1 MSTPTPDI
9 HPTVRIHRRL
19 AATYGHV
26 DQRDEPFWIEPGAG
40 AGTYV
45 LGGALDME
53 SASELAR
60 LVPPPGATE
69 ITLDLSGITCID
81 SSGIRAILEFAAHV
95 PERGVV
101 LSRASS
107 EAHPILDE
115 IVADELPGIT
125 VSP

>member
-81 SSGIRAILEFAAHV
+81 SGYPGDF
-95 PERGVV
+95 GVRCAR
-101 LSRASS
+101 SRARRGSLAS
-107 EAHPILDE
+107 VQRSASDPR
-115 IVADELPGIT
+115 
-125 VSP
+125 

>member
-1 MSTPTPDI
+1 MSTLTPEI
-9 HPTVRIHRRL
+9 HPTVRIHKRL

-26 DQRDEPFWIEPGAG
+26 EPFWIEPGAG

-45 LGGALDME
+45 LGGELDVE

-69 ITLDLSGITCID
+69 ITLDLSGITSID
-81 SSGIRAILEFAAHV
+81 RSGIRAILEFAAHV

-101 LSRASS
+101 LSRPSRA
-107 EAHPILDE
+107 AHRILDE
-115 IVADELPGIT
+115 LAADELPGIT
-125 VSP
+125 ASP